1 MGYIIMVLYDRN
13 YMLEPTPEE
22 MQQYEAVRKQEA
34 PTNGR
39 KHGKINLYSQ
49 HPEAVRHYQSLFP
62 NNHMDLI
69 DTKNNQNFE
78 TLNQGFLD
86 LLNTPTVHEQLILNY
101 IKDNKAFYI
110 PMSILN
116 AGGFMIGNHE
126 SYLFPEFS
134 LGQSYRADYL
144 LVGKNSGGYEFV
156 FVEFENP
163 NQKIVLQDGTLGVTF
178 RKGIDQV
185 KSWSRWLEGHYS
197 ALQEFWQRNTLQ
209 ALPNEFINYS
219 SAAMH
224 FVVVAGR
231 RDDFKDETYLLR
243 REYEMEQHI
252 TLIHYD
258 NLYEAACEVTR
269 YNTF

>member
-1 MGYIIMVLYDRN
+1 MVLYDRD

-22 MQQYEAVRKQEA
+22 MRQYEEVRKQEV

-39 KHGKINLYSQ
+39 KLGKINLYPQ
-49 HPEAVRHYQSLFP
+49 YPEAVRHYQSLFP

-69 DTKNNQNFE
+69 DTKNNPNFE
-78 TLNQGFLD
+78 TLNQGFFD
-86 LLNTPTVHEQLILNY
+86 LLNSPNVHEQLILNY

-116 AGGFMIGNHE
+116 AGGFLIGNHE

-144 LVGKNSGGYEFV
+144 LVGKSSGGYEFV

-163 NQKIVLQDGTLGVTF
+163 NKNIVLQDGGLGTTF

-197 ALQEFWQRNTLQ
+197 ALQEFWQRNTLKP
-209 ALPNEFINYS
+209 LPNEFITYK
-219 SAAMH
+219 SAVMY

-231 RDDFKDETYLLR
+231 RGDFKTKTYDLR
-243 REYEMEQHI
+243 REYKREQHI
-252 TLIHYD
+252 MLLHYD
-258 NLYEAACEVTR
+258 NLYEAACKVTQ
-269 YNTF
+269 YSTF

>member
-1 MGYIIMVLYDRN
+1 MVLYDRN
-13 YMLEPTPEE
+13 YLLKPMPEE
-22 MQQYEAVRKQEA
+22 IQQYEEIRAQEIA
-34 PTNGR
+34 QNGR
-39 KHGKINLYSQ
+39 KHGRINLYSQ
-49 HPEAVRHYQSLFP
+49 YPEAVRHYQSLFP

-69 DTKNNQNFE
+69 DTKNNPDFE

-86 LLNTPTVHEQLILNY
+86 LLNVPTVHEQLILNY

-110 PMSILN
+110 PMAILN

-144 LVGKNSGGYEFV
+144 LVGKNSGGYQFV

-163 NQKIVLQDGTLGVTF
+163 NQNIVLQDGTLGLTF

-197 ALQEFWQRNTLQ
+197 ALQEFWQMNTLQ
-209 ALPNEFINYS
+209 SLPSEFITYKS
-219 SAAMH
+219 IAMH

-231 RDDFKDETYLLR
+231 RDNFKAETYDLR
-243 REYEMEQHI
+243 EEYKREQHI
-252 TLIHYD
+252 VLLHYD
-258 NLYEAACEVTR
+258 NLYEAACRVKR

>member
-1 MGYIIMVLYDRN
+1 MVLYDRN

-22 MQQYEAVRKQEA
+22 IQQYEEVRMRENPQ
-34 PTNGR
+34 NGR
-39 KHGKINLYSQ
+39 EHGRINLYSQ
-49 HPEAVRHYQSLFP
+49 YPEAVRHHRSLFP

-69 DTKNNQNFE
+69 DTKNNLNFE
-78 TLNQGFLD
+78 AINQEFYD
-86 LLNTPTVHEQLILNY
+86 LLNTPSVHEQLILNY
-101 IKDNKAFYI
+101 IKDNRAFYI
-110 PMSILN
+110 PMAILN

-163 NQKIVLQDGTLGVTF
+163 NKNIVLQDGTLGMTF

-185 KSWSRWLEGHYS
+185 KKWSRWLEGHYS
-197 ALQEFWQRNTLQ
+197 ALQEFWQMNTLKP
-209 ALPNEFINYS
+209 LPNEFISYK

-231 RDDFKDETYLLR
+231 RDDFKTETYNLR
-243 REYEMEQHI
+243 KEYRREQHI
-252 TLIHYD
+252 TLLHYD
-258 NLYEAACEVTR
+258 NLYEAACKVAQ
-269 YNTF
+269 YYTF